1 MSIWRL
7 ERWLVAL
14 SHLEKI
20 NGQYS
25 TIEKQ
30 EEVHSMV
37 THVHVGFKVKDYEQ
51 WKEGYDASIEQRKA
65 AGEISFQVFRNV
77 DDPNTVTVLSVQ
89 ESAERVQAFLDSPDL
104 KVRMEAAGI
113 TEMGQML
120 IMEEMDSGTH

>member
-1 MSIWRL
+1 
-7 ERWLVAL
+7 
-14 SHLEKI
+14 
-20 NGQYS
+20 
-25 TIEKQ
+25 
-30 EEVHSMV
+30 MV
-37 THVHVGFKVKDYEQ
+37 THLHVGFKVENYER

-89 ESAERVQAFLDSPDL
+89 KSAEQVQAFMDSPDL
-104 KVRMEAAGI
+104 EERMEAAGI